1 MRLASF
7 LFFLILVTNIFSQNV
22 ALPETTHSP
31 KKATLLSFCIP
42 SAGQF
47 YNHFHRPNKKKRNL
61 LWKLPLI
68 YGGLGASVF
77 FLVDNQNEF
86 NSIKN
91 ERLYRLNNVG
101 LIQAYPEYT
110 TTQLEILQ
118 NDYRRWRDLSVVS
131 ILGVYLLQVLDATIE
146 GHLIHFD
153 NSDKLS
159 IRFQPQFFSATS
171 TPTLLTL
178 NIQF

>member
-1 MRLASF
+1 M
-7 LFFLILVTNIFSQNV
+7 
-22 ALPETTHSP
+22 
-31 KKATLLSFCIP
+31 
-42 SAGQF
+42 
-47 YNHFHRPNKKKRNL
+47 
-61 LWKLPLI
+61 
-68 YGGLGASVF
+68 
-77 FLVDNQNEF
+77 
-86 NSIKN
+86 
-91 ERLYRLNNVG
+91 G

-131 ILGVYLLQVLDATIE
+131 VLGMYLLQVLDATIE

-159 IRFQPQFFSATS
+159 IRFNPQFFSA

-178 NIQF
+178 NIEF

>member
-1 MRLASF
+1 M
-7 LFFLILVTNIFSQNV
+7 
-22 ALPETTHSP
+22 
-31 KKATLLSFCIP
+31 
-42 SAGQF
+42 
-47 YNHFHRPNKKKRNL
+47 
-61 LWKLPLI
+61 
-68 YGGLGASVF
+68 
-77 FLVDNQNEF
+77 
-86 NSIKN
+86 
-91 ERLYRLNNVG
+91 G

-131 ILGVYLLQVLDATIE
+131 IIGVYLLQVLDATIE